1 VVRAFVAAGG
11 VMQRAFGARW
21 TWCALAVGLFGAVAP
36 AQAIE
41 FWDERIQIHGFLETR
56 MSFGYEDFNQK
67 NEIDMYGWLQVL
79 NVEAEAEIA
88 PDGWGPFDMVA
99 AFARVEVKYDCVWSH
114 ACGLFDS
121 VDAFGNNPK
130 NLPNRVQTGERLGI
144 AGSQIINDTRPYWF
158 ADRQRLNGGI
168 WEDAKAGQRAAKSF
182 VYGSTNVG
190 LFGAS
195 PGPDVILGDFQD
207 IRNETP
213 HPLLPNGYSHTTTDP
228 TTMLPGDD
236 DAGVYLFSRTSRC
249 DVGNTTNKASNIR
262 GFSNREL
269 IWGIDSCHIDPIGFN
284 REIANPFADAVDDP
298 LQALEAGDVNPVLLA
313 INLDPT
319 SAGFGAPL
327 DADGVPDGTALPFRP
342 GPEFNALPKNRLN
355 RAGGQKIWHSQGI
368 FVPNQ
373 VVRKKLRSE
382 SFGTYDQNFSL
393 NELQWNR
400 GASQEPLKE
409 LREIYLEFEAFESR
423 LWVRGGKQTIVWGKT
438 ELFRNQDQWN
448 PVDIAIG
455 PLASLEESRIALW
468 ALRGIWSFYEVGP
481 LEDVRL
487 ELVGLFDKF
496 EPTDVGRCG
505 EPFVP
510 RLACAKS
517 YGLWVHGQ
525 NATGVAGEIRPD
537 DPWNDTEGIEVG
549 ARVEFRWD
557 RFSFAITDYWG
568 FTDTPYQSLLF
579 QYSRNVDPV
588 TGRPRHTQAT
598 GPCTTGTTA
607 EPACLVPGMNP
618 NGSPTPDIDDGVIAN
633 HSINQS
639 LFSWICAGTVG
650 VAPAVDASACAFTLF
665 NSQLAPLG
673 VPFSAVFASI
683 VGGTTAGATRFNIL
697 LGETALT
704 GGSPVVQ
711 PILLAAFGPGG
722 TNTLFPYPV
731 SPLLTASPLVPL
743 NYDGVTDNPVFN
755 AGVANSFA
763 TYTTNEQE
771 ALWGCGTFYST
782 SCDAQGFDLANME
795 ASVTLQSFTW
805 FEGTYF
811 NTSWDTTRT
820 DLPQPGTVDAV
831 LQGDGTFAGNVDV
844 TNNNDRKKHGL
855 KPGDVATGSVAVR
868 YEDDGNGIDD
878 DGDGKK
884 KDLFILPGARY
895 DPAAFAAAI
904 AALPLGG
911 AELDPYLQ
919 RHFALYD
926 ATVDGTVGTRVH
938 PFTGQVWASEMA
950 IASWNFMMLAA
961 SLGAQDGAISRTTL
975 DRNQPLAIGRCSFRQ
990 PQYCAFVSGLNA
1002 QARNTHSSIKAGGNG
1017 KFGRRNLVWQ
1027 SVGDLALSYQKRNI
1041 LGFSMDFAEDTTKSS
1056 WGVEFTHV
1064 NDALA
1069 ADNGEIDGLQ
1079 DVDEY
1084 NLTLSVDRPT
1094 FINFLNANRTFFINS
1109 QLFTSYLQG
1118 YEKTMLRD
1126 GPWTFL
1132 ALLNVS
1138 TGYFQDRFL
1147 VSSAVVYDLRSNSGA
1162 FLPSVQYRFTENFS
1176 VTLGAAVLAG
1186 HWERREMGVNQF
1198 SAQSENNL
1206 DDTIFVENGISPAR
1220 DLDNFFL
1227 RLRYTY

>member
-1 VVRAFVAAGG
+1 
-11 VMQRAFGARW
+11 MQRAVGARW
-21 TWCALAVGLFGAVAP
+21 TWSVLAWVGLLGAVSP

-56 MSFGYEDFNQK
+56 MSFGYEDFNNK

-114 ACGLFDS
+114 ACGLLDS

-130 NLPNRVQTGERLGI
+130 NLPNRAQSGERLGI
-144 AGSQIINDTRPYWF
+144 AGSQIIGDTRPYWF
-158 ADRQRLNGGI
+158 ADRQRLNGGLF
-168 WEDAKAGQRAAKSF
+168 EDAKAGQRAAKSF

-195 PGPDVILGDFQD
+195 AGPDTILGDFQD
-207 IRNETP
+207 VRNEEG
-213 HPLLPNGYSHTTTDP
+213 LPNAFAYGTGFTDP

-236 DAGVYLFSRTSRC
+236 DAGIYLFDRTSRC
-249 DVGNTTNKASNIR
+249 DVGNTRNKSSNLR

-269 IWGIDSCHIDPIGFN
+269 IWGIDTCRIDPLGFN

-298 LQALEAGDVNPVLLA
+298 LQAFEAMDVNPVLLA

-319 SAGFGAPL
+319 NAGFGFQL
-327 DADGVPDGTALPFRP
+327 DDPDLGGAGVADGIPNQTALPFRP
-342 GPEFNALPKNRLN
+342 GPEFNALPGNKLN
-355 RAGGQKIWHSQGI
+355 KAGGQKNWHSQGI
-368 FVPNQ
+368 FVPNLA
-373 VVRKKLRSE
+373 VRRALRADK
-382 SFGTYDQNFSL
+382 FGTFDQNFSL
-393 NELQWNR
+393 NDLQWNR

-409 LREIYLEFEAFESR
+409 LRELYMEFEAFESR
-423 LWVRGGKQTIVWGKT
+423 LWLRAGKQTIVWGKT

-510 RLACAKS
+510 RLACAKT

-525 NATGVAGEIRPD
+525 NGTGVAGERRPE
-537 DPWNDTEGIEVG
+537 DPWDDVEGMEVG

-557 RFSFAITDYWG
+557 RFSFAFTDYWG

-588 TGRPRHTQAT
+588 TGRPRHTDTT

-607 EPACLVPGMNP
+607 EPACLVPGMDP
-618 NGSPTPDIDDGVIAN
+618 DPTDPIDDGVIAN

-665 NSQLAPLG
+665 NSQNAPLG
-673 VPFSAVFASI
+673 APFSSVFAS
-683 VGGTTAGATRFNIL
+683 VVAGATAGATRLNIL

-704 GGSPVVQ
+704 GGTPVIQ
-711 PILLAAFGPGG
+711 PILLAQFGPAG
-722 TNTLFPYPV
+722 TNTLFPHPV
-731 SPLLTASPLVPL
+731 TPLLTASPLVPL
-743 NYDGVTDNPVFN
+743 NYDGVDDNPVFGM
-755 AGVANSFA
+755 AVASFFSTYA
-763 TYTTNEQE
+763 TEEQE
-771 ALWGCGTFYST
+771 ALWGCGPFYST

-811 NTSWDTTRT
+811 NTSWDTTRM

-844 TNNNDRKKHGL
+844 TDPRDRRKHAL
-855 KPGDVATGSVAVR
+855 KPGDVATGSVGVR

-878 DGDGKK
+878 DGDGKR
-884 KDLFILPGARY
+884 KDLFIVPGARY

-904 AALPLGG
+904 AALPMGG

-919 RHFALYD
+919 RHFALHD
-926 ATVDGTVGTRVH
+926 PTVDGTVNGRTH
-938 PFTGQVWASEMA
+938 PFTGQLWASEMA
-950 IASWNFMMLAA
+950 IASWNFLMLAA
-961 SLGAQDGAISRTTL
+961 GLGAADGAVSRSTL
-975 DRNQPLAIGRCSFRQ
+975 DRNQPLAIGRCSYRQ
-990 PQYCAFVSGLNA
+990 PQYCSFVSGLNA
-1002 QARNTHSSIKAGGNG
+1002 QARNTHSSVKAGGNG

-1027 SVGDLALSYQKRNI
+1027 SVGDLALRYEKRNI

-1064 NDALA
+1064 NDTLVS
-1069 ADNGEIDGLQ
+1069 DNGSIDGLREL
-1079 DVDEY
+1079 DEY

-1094 FINFLNANRTFFINS
+1094 FINFLNANRTFFINT
-1109 QLFTSYLQG
+1109 QLFTSYLRG

-1132 ALLNVS
+1132 LLLNAN

-1147 VSSAVVYDLRSNSGA
+1147 VSAATVYDFRSNSGA

-1176 VTLGAAVLAG
+1176 LTLGAAVLAG

>member
-1 VVRAFVAAGG
+1 
-11 VMQRAFGARW
+11 MQRAFGARW
-21 TWCALAVGLFGAVAP
+21 TWFVLAWVGLLSAASP
-36 AQAIE
+36 AAAIE

-99 AFARVEVKYDCVWSH
+99 AFARVEVKYDCVYNH
-114 ACGLFDS
+114 ACGMLDS
-121 VDAFGNNPK
+121 VDAFGNNAK
-130 NLPNRVQTGERLGI
+130 NLPTRVQEGKRLGL
-144 AGSQIINDTRPYWF
+144 AGSQIIGDTRPYWF

-168 WEDAKAGQRAAKSF
+168 YEDADAGQRAAKSF

-195 PGPDVILGDFQD
+195 PGPDTVLGDFGD

-213 HPLLPNGYSHTTTDP
+213 HPLLPNGYGQTTTNP
-228 TTMLPGDD
+228 ATMLPGDD
-236 DAGVYLFSRTSRC
+236 DAGLYLFDRTSKC
-249 DVGNTTNKASNIR
+249 KVGNVRSKQSNLR
-262 GFSNREL
+262 GFGNREV
-269 IWGIDSCHIDPIGFN
+269 IWSFEDDCPIDPIGFN

-298 LQALEAGDVNPVLLA
+298 LQANEASDVNPVLLA
-313 INLDPT
+313 FNLDPT
-319 SAGFGAPL
+319 SAGFGFEL
-327 DADGVPDGTALPFRP
+327 DDPDLGGVLMADGIPNSTALPYRP
-342 GPEFNALPKNRLN
+342 GPEFDALPGNKLN
-355 RAGGQKIWHSQGI
+355 HAAGQRSYHSQGI
-368 FVPNQ
+368 FVPNLA
-373 VVRKKLRSE
+373 VRKKLQGGD
-382 SFGTYDQNFSL
+382 FGTFDQNFTES
-393 NELQWNR
+393 ELQWNR

-409 LREIYLEFEAFESR
+409 LREIYLEFESFESR
-423 LWVRGGKQTIVWGKT
+423 LWVRAGKQTIVWGKT

-510 RLACAKS
+510 RLACLKT
-517 YGLWVHGQ
+517 YGLWVHGE
-525 NATGVAGEIRPD
+525 NATGVAGEIRPE

-549 ARVEFRWD
+549 ARIEFRWD
-557 RFSFAITDYWG
+557 RFSFALTDYWG
-568 FTDTPYQSLLF
+568 FTDVPYQSLLF
-579 QYSRNVDPV
+579 QYSRNVDPLS
-588 TGRPRHTQAT
+588 GRPRHTETT
-598 GPCTTGTTA
+598 GPCPTGA
-607 EPACLVPGMNP
+607 EAACLTPGMVGP
-618 NGSPTPDIDDGVIAN
+618 LPGDIDDGVIAN

-665 NSQLAPLG
+665 NSPNAPLG
-673 VPFSAVFASI
+673 VPFSTVFATI
-683 VGGTTAGATRFNIL
+683 VGGTVSGAGRFNIL
-697 LGETALT
+697 LGETPFT
-704 GGSPVVQ
+704 PGGAQVIQ
-711 PILLAAFGPGG
+711 PILLAQFGPAG
-722 TNTLFPYPV
+722 TNTLFPYPA
-731 SPLLTASPLVPL
+731 SPLITASPLVQL
-743 NYDGVTDNPVFN
+743 NYDGATDNPVLPIVPLQVF
-755 AGVANSFA
+755 STF
-763 TYTTNEQE
+763 TTDQQE
-771 ALWGCGTFYST
+771 ALWGCGTFYTT
-782 SCDAQGFDLANME
+782 SCEAQGFDLANME

-805 FEGTYF
+805 FEGTF
-811 NTSWDTTRT
+811 FETSWDTTRA

-831 LQGDGTFAGNVDV
+831 LQGTGVPGNVDI
-844 TNNNDRKKHGL
+844 TDRKHLAKYGL
-855 KPGDVATGSVAVR
+855 RPGDVGTGSVAVR
-868 YEDDGNGIDD
+868 YEDDNGVDD
-878 DGDGKK
+878 DGDGRI

-895 DPAAFAAAI
+895 DPAAFAAAL
-904 AALPLGG
+904 AVLPGG
-911 AELDPYLQ
+911 IGAVSPYLAA
-919 RHFALYD
+919 HFAQHD
-926 ATVDGTVGTRVH
+926 PTVDGTVGDRIH

-950 IASWNFMMLAA
+950 IASWNFLMLAA
-961 SLGAQDGAISRTTL
+961 GLGAADSPASRYTL

-990 PQYCAFVSGLNA
+990 PQFCSFVSGLNA
-1002 QARNTHSSIKAGGNG
+1002 QARNTHSSIRAGGNG

-1027 SVGDLALSYQKRNI
+1027 SVGDLALAYEKRNI

-1064 NDALA
+1064 NDTLT
-1069 ADNGEIDGLQ
+1069 ADNGEYDGLR

-1132 ALLNVS
+1132 LLLNMN

-1147 VSSAVVYDLRSNSGA
+1147 VSSAIVYDFRSNSGA

-1176 VTLGAAVLAG
+1176 LTLGAAVLAG

-1206 DDTIFVENGISPAR
+1206 TDTIFVENGISPAR